1 MESRI
6 LRWASLVAVILAA
19 TGCAITTMNYSPRS
33 ATADAAGPGVPV
45 LITVDSYL
53 RPNTAIVV
61 RAKQPIGESDHV
73 QWVQLDLPVPTGAAA
88 RRITGVEV
96 CYQINTASPGATYIT
111 QTRLTEMT
119 TPDQAPIRLD
129 DATNRTD
136 RGPACY
142 AVATSISPV
151 GSIVLHIRVIFGNTK
166 DEIVLGAARL
176 FFGS

>member
-6 LRWASLVAVILAA
+6 LRWVCQVTLIMGMA
-19 TGCAITTMNYSPRS
+19 GCAIATMNYSPRS

-53 RPNTAIVV
+53 RPNTAVVV
-61 RAKQPIGESDHV
+61 RAKQPISESDHI
-73 QWVQLDLPVPTGAAA
+73 QWVQLDLPVATGTAA
-88 RRITGVEV
+88 RKITGVEV
-96 CYQINTASPGATYIT
+96 CYQINTDSPGSTYIS

-119 TPDQAPIRLD
+119 TPDQAQIRVD
-129 DATNRTD
+129 DPTNRTD

-142 AVATSISPV
+142 SVAAAISPI
-151 GSIVLHIRVIFGNTK
+151 GSIVLHIKVIFGNTR
-166 DEIVLGAARL
+166 DEIVLGAVRL